1 MKACLWLFLLTLIG
15 NSLAGITQ
23 RAIHEINRPVVL
35 HLHNEMLAFICLAI
49 DIVYA
54 ASQILGISQLLFVL
68 EGNIPDLEFPLEQIV

>member
-1 MKACLWLFLLTLIG
+1 MKACPWTFLIG

-35 HLHNEMLAFICLAI
+35 HLHNEMLALVCLAI

-68 EGNIPDLEFPLEQIV
+68 EGDIPDLKFPLEQIV